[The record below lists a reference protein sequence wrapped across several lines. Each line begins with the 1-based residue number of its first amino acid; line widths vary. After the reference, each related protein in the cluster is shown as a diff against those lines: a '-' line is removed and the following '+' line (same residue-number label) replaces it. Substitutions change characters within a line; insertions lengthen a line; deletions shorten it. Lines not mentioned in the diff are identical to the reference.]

1 VAIAKAFSVSLAM
14 TKQIDNLKIAV
25 LCGGVGSERA
35 VSLLSGENICNA
47 LKRGRANAILHDI
60 NPEELSILDDKS
72 IDVFFLALHGQF
84 GEDGQLQ
91 SILEQKR
98 LAFTGSGSSASR
110 LSFDKIATKD
120 VCRRAGLTVAK
131 QIILNGTENVDALAS
146 QLKAMAP
153 KVVVKPIRQGSSVGV
168 EVHADSRQAA
178 EAAMRCRTTYGDCM
192 IEQFIA
198 GREMTVG
205 LLDGRALPV
214 LEIRPKTKFYDY
226 QAKYED
232 DATEYLFDTL
242 SDAALV
248 RRLQKDG
255 ETAFAALG
263 CRHLGRVDFI
273 LTGDGTPY
281 LLEMNTLPGFTSH
294 SLLPMAAKK
303 AGIAVEELC
312 RQIAVAAWNDKI
324 QLLRTIN

>member
-1 VAIAKAFSVSLAM
+1 M
-14 TKQIDNLKIAV
+14 TKQINDFKIAV
-25 LCGGVGSERA
+25 LCGGIGSERA
-35 VSLLSGENICNA
+35 VSLLSGDNIYNA
-47 LKRGRANAILHDI
+47 LKRGGHNAILHDI
-60 NPEELSILDDKS
+60 NPDDLSILDDKT

-91 SILEQKR
+91 SILEQKQ
-98 LAFTGSGSSASR
+98 LAFTGSGSKASR
-110 LSFDKIATKD
+110 LSFDKVATKE
-120 VCRRAGLTVAK
+120 VCRKAGLIVAK
-131 QIILNGTENVDALAS
+131 QIILNGSENVENLTL
-146 QLKAMAP
+146 QLKAMAQ
-153 KVVVKPIRQGSSVGV
+153 KVVVKPIRQGSSVGI
-168 EVHADSRQAA
+168 EIHSDLHQAA
-178 EAAMRCRTTYGDCM
+178 QAAMRCRATYGDCM

-205 LLDGRALPV
+205 LLDGKALPV

-242 SDAALV
+242 SDAAIV
-248 RRLQKDG
+248 QRLQKNG

-263 CRHLGRVDFI
+263 CRHLGRADFI
-273 LTGDGTPY
+273 LTDDGTPY

-303 AGIAVEELC
+303 AGIPAEELC
-312 RQIAVAAWNDKI
+312 RRIAAAAWNDKVK
-324 QLLRTIN
+324 R